1 MVVSSLALFALIASA
16 CGDAD
21 DTDPAASDD
30 GGTEDTDDSEGEEQP
45 ADPGAEFTLT
55 LANFNQESYAETR
68 SIEKWLDAI
77 EERSDGRISFE
88 RFHGETL
95 CEGPEIVECTIDGR
109 ADVGFTIP
117 GYTPDRFP
125 IAEIMGLPFQTV
137 NGEAA
142 MQAYDRLEEEVPAVA
157 AEAENLG
164 LKSIGYTMADR
175 AIIGGT
181 EPLESIDDLDGKSI
195 RSVGPGAE
203 LAIQAVGGNP
213 VSMPASDLYEGMQR
227 GVLDVWLNNIVGL
240 IAINMFEV
248 SDYIYDPGF
257 GLYTIVAAHM
267 SQESYDEL
275 PEDLQQV
282 IDEVTEEWIASTAY
296 EGYAEGYDELCSDFL
311 ENNAD
316 QLEVWERWPDEEIQR
331 WEEALGDG
339 AVDHW
344 IETARGQGVEN
355 PEEVLEKY
363 QEFLAE
369 AEEESTYESP
379 IEDCMAEVG

>member
-16 CGDAD
+16 CGDAED
-21 DTDPAASDD
+21 SDPVASGDE
-30 GGTEDTDDSEGEEQP
+30 TEDTDDSEGEEQP
-45 ADPGAEFTLT
+45 ADPDAEFTLT
-55 LANFNQESYAETR
+55 LANFNQETYAETR

-142 MQAYDRLEEEVPAVA
+142 MQAYDRLEEEVPEVA

-181 EPLESIDDLDGKSI
+181 EPLESIDDLEGKSI

-257 GLYTIVAAHM
+257 GLYTIVAVHM

-282 IDEVTEEWIASTAY
+282 VDDVTEEWIAGTAY

-331 WEEALGDG
+331 WEDELGDD
-339 AVDHW
+339 AIDHW

-363 QEFLAE
+363 QQYLAE